1 TAKARR
7 NPNPLVE
14 LPSRRRDPF
23 VLALNMISSRRSNA
37 AKYSNHR
44 GAGTAMITSAQSGT
58 NVHEIAEGI
67 FRINTP
73 VPIPGAG
80 SFSFNQYLIV
90 DDAPLLFH
98 TGPRRLFPYVRE
110 AVSTLIAVDALR
122 YVALSHFEADEC
134 GSLNEWLAVAPRAVP
149 VCGRVAAMVSV
160 GDEAERPLRAL
171 EDGEDWTL
179 GLGAV
184 RWFDTPHVPRAWER
198 GLMMEARTR
207 TLLCGELCTQGGKGK
222 VPVTEGDIL
231 GPSESLRKPLDYFA
245 HAPQTRVTLERLAA
259 EAPTTL
265 ACMHG
270 SAWRGDGGAL
280 LRALADALEG

>member
-1 TAKARR
+1 RRCPRTTTSSSIAVSAARDSVASTSSASAWSATPEHSNAPTAKARR

-23 VLALNMISSRRSNA
+23 VLALNMISSRGTNA

-44 GAGTAMITSAQSGT
+44 GAGTAMITNAQSGT

-160 GDEAERPLRAL
+160 D
-171 EDGEDWTL
+171 D
-179 GLGAV
+179 
-184 RWFDTPHVPRAWER
+184 
-198 GLMMEARTR
+198 
-207 TLLCGELCTQGGKGK
+207 
-222 VPVTEGDIL
+222 
-231 GPSESLRKPLDYFA
+231 
-245 HAPQTRVTLERLAA
+245 
-259 EAPTTL
+259 
-265 ACMHG
+265 
-270 SAWRGDGGAL
+270 
-280 LRALADALEG
+280 